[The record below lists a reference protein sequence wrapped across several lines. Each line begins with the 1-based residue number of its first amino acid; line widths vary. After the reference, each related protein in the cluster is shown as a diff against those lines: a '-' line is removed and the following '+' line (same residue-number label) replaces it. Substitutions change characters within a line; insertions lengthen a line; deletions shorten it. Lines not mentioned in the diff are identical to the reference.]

1 MGGDVPYATTRMVVV
16 VKSGGGVEDVQVF
29 TDRSSSD
36 TPDPERFRLA
46 QADAGEQDWRAW
58 GPYLSERAWGTVRE
72 DYSEHGTA
80 WDYFPHDH
88 ARSRAYRW
96 NEDGMAGVC
105 DDRQT
110 FCFALALWNGR
121 DPILKERMFGL
132 GGDGGNH
139 GEDVK
144 DYWWYEDS
152 TPTHSYMRWRYHY
165 PQAAFPYDELVAINA
180 LRGRDDTEYELVD
193 TGIFDDDR
201 YWAVTVD
208 YAKASPTDM
217 CILVTVA
224 NRGHEAATLHVLP
237 SLWFRNT
244 WAWGLPGGDRVPKLV
259 GEGGRLVGEHWVLG
273 QILLEGD
280 GAPTPLLCDNDT
292 NAERLW
298 GLPSRSPYPKD
309 GINDHVVAGADTVNP
324 DREGTKGALH
334 YVLDVPAGGQRQIR
348 LRLTRTAPPPASP
361 PPPPADLGDDF
372 DAVLWARRA
381 EANRFFA
388 GVIPAAATA
397 DEALVAR
404 QAIAGLMWG
413 KQFYHFDVKRWLDG
427 DPGSAPPPPGRRHGR
442 NSQWWHMTS
451 FDVISM
457 PDPWEYPW
465 YAAWDLA
472 FHCVTIARV
481 DPGFAKDQVLLLL
494 REWYLHP
501 NGQIPAYE
509 WAFGDVNPPVHA
521 WAALKVF
528 EIDGSRDYEFLAR
541 VMHKLLLNF
550 TWWVNR
556 KDTGGNNVF
565 EGGFLG
571 LDNVGPFDRSAA
583 LPVAGVLEQSD
594 GTGWM
599 AMYALNLLDM
609 AVVLAEHDR
618 AYVDTATKFF
628 EHFAYIAAAAYD
640 QGLWDDEDAFFYDVL
655 RLADGTKVPLKVR
668 SVVGLLPLAATTR
681 LTARTLHRLP
691 ELGARLR
698 WFLTNRPEY
707 ADVIGARRLGPDGRQ
722 QRLLSMVGPEQVVRL
737 LARMLDTDE
746 FLSEYGLRTLSRAHL
761 DKPFSVTL
769 GGQEF
774 CVGYEPAESTSG
786 LFGGNSNW
794 RGPIWM
800 PTNFLLISALRDYAA
815 FFGDDL
821 QVEYPTRSGVKR
833 TLDEIADDLSARL
846 ISLFTRDDWGRRP
859 IYGAAQ
865 LFQIHPDWRDLICFP
880 EYFHGD
886 NGAGLGAWHQTGWTA
901 LVADLIL
908 TLRR

>member
-1 MGGDVPYATTRMVVV
+1 MAAV
-16 VKSGGGVEDVQVF
+16 VKYPGGIEDVQVF

-96 NEDGMAGVC
+96 NEDGMAAVC

-110 FCFALALWNGR
+110 FCFALALWNGK

-224 NRGHEAATLHVLP
+224 NRGDEAAALHVLP
-237 SLWFRNT
+237 TLWFRNT

-309 GINDHVVAGADTVNP
+309 GINDHVVAGADTVSP

-361 PPPPADLGDDF
+361 PPPTADLGDDF

-427 DPGSAPPPPGRRHGR
+427 DPGSPPPPPGRRHGR
-442 NSQWWHMTS
+442 NSHWWHMTS

-556 KDTGGNNVF
+556 KDTGDNNVF

-599 AMYALNLLDM
+599 AMYALNLLDI
-609 AVVLAEHDR
+609 AIVLAEHDR

-655 RLADGTKVPLKVR
+655 RLADGSQVPLKVR

-707 ADVIGARRLGPDGRQ
+707 AEVIGARRLGPDGRQ

-865 LFQIHPDWRDLICFP
+865 LFQTHPDWRDLICFP

>member
-1 MGGDVPYATTRMVVV
+1 MAAVVEYP
-16 VKSGGGVEDVQVF
+16 GGVEDVHVI
-29 TDRSSSD
+29 TDVPP
-36 TPDPERFRLA
+36 TNAPAPDPERIRLA

-96 NEDGMAGVC
+96 SEDGMAGVC

-139 GEDVK
+139 GEDAK

-152 TPTHSYMRWRYHY
+152 TPTHSWMRWRYHY
-165 PQAAFPYDELVAINA
+165 PQAAFPYDELVAVNA

-208 YAKASPTDM
+208 YAKATPTDL
-217 CILVTVA
+217 CIVITVA
-224 NRGHEAATLHVLP
+224 NRGDRDDRLHVLP
-237 SLWFRNT
+237 TLWFRNT
-244 WAWGLPGGDRVPKLV
+244 WAWGLPGGDRIPRLV
-259 GEGGRLVGEHWVLG
+259 GAGSRLVGEHRVLG
-273 QILLEGD
+273 QLLLEGE
-280 GAPTPLLCDNDT
+280 GSPTPLLCDNDT

-298 GLPSRSPYPKD
+298 GLPGRSRYPKD
-309 GINDHVVAGADTVNP
+309 GINDHVVNGAATVNP
-324 DREGTKGALH
+324 AREGTKGALH
-334 YVLDVPAGGQRQIR
+334 YVLDVPAGEQRQLR
-348 LRLTRTAPPPASP
+348 LRLTRTAPPPGGAA
-361 PPPPADLGDDF
+361 PPPADLGAGF
-372 DAVLWARRA
+372 DAVVWARRA

-413 KQFYHFDVKRWLDG
+413 KQFYHFDVQRWLEG

-442 NSQWWHMTS
+442 NSAWWHMTS

-472 FHCVTIARV
+472 FHCVSIARV
-481 DPGFAKDQVLLLL
+481 DPGFAKDQLLLLL

-528 EIDGSRDYEFLAR
+528 EIDGSRDHDFLAR

-599 AMYALNLLDM
+599 AMYALNLLDI
-609 AVVLAEHDR
+609 AIVLAEHDR
-618 AYVDTATKFF
+618 TWVDTATKFF
-628 EHFAYIAAAAYD
+628 EHFAYIAAAAYS
-640 QGLWDDEDAFFYDVL
+640 QGLWDEEDAFFYDVL
-655 RLADGTKVPLKVR
+655 RLTDGTKVPLKVR
-668 SVVGLLPLAATTR
+668 SVVGLLPLAAVTR

-761 DKPFSVTL
+761 DKPFAVTL

-846 ISLFTRDDWGRRP
+846 IALFTRDGWGRRP
-859 IYGAAQ
+859 IYGACQ
-865 LFQIHPDWRDLICFP
+865 LFQTHPDWRDLIAFP